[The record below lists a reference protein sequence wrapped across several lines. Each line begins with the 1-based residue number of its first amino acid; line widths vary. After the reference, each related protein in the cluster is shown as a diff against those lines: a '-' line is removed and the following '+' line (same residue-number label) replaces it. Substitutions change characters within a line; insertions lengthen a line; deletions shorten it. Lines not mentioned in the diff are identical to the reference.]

1 MRESTFTLV
10 YWGFI
15 PSFPTKGQLVV
26 FQLFLDSVI
35 VVVAVVEVVVV
46 VVVVGVAFAAD
57 YFYFGYIYIY
67 ISDMFPSFNLLGIV
81 AESSNLES
89 CSAIYSPKNTLPET
103 NVAPEPIHFQVLC

>member
-67 ISDMFPSFNLLGIV
+67 IYIYFGYVSILQPLGDCCRI
-81 AESSNLES
+81 
-89 CSAIYSPKNTLPET
+89 
-103 NVAPEPIHFQVLC
+103 FQS

>member
-67 ISDMFPSFNLLGIV
+67 IFRICFHPSTSWGLLQNL
-81 AESSNLES
+81 
-89 CSAIYSPKNTLPET
+89 
-103 NVAPEPIHFQVLC
+103 PILKVVLLSTAQKIPSLKLT